1 MRTKGKSSDLY
12 LLESSYIVNLVF
24 NRKIYCVGI
33 STTCFLE
40 EISSEATSNYT
51 TSIRSKDSVWLI
63 IVALCSIINESNKSA
78 SAHGSRRSGAAFSQ
92 VSKHL
97 YTFGK
102 SKIQILFAAC
112 H

>member
-1 MRTKGKSSDLY
+1 MRTKGKSSDLD
-12 LLESSYIVNLVF
+12 LLIGSIRDLEF
-24 NRKIYCVGI
+24 DRKIYCVGI

-40 EISSEATSNYT
+40 ETSSEVTSSYT
-51 TSIRSKDSVWLI
+51 TSIRSKDSDLLTN
-63 IVALCSIINESNKSA
+63 VALHSIIAESNKSA

-102 SKIQILFAAC
+102 FAIQILFVAS

>member
-1 MRTKGKSSDLY
+1 MRTKGKSSELDL
-12 LLESSYIVNLVF
+12 LISSIQNLVF
-24 NRKIYCVGI
+24 DRQIYCVEI

-40 EISSEATSNYT
+40 ETSSEATNNYT
-51 TSIRSKDSVWLI
+51 TSIRSKDSVLLT
-63 IVALCSIINESNKSA
+63 IVALHSIITESNKSA

-102 SKIQILFAAC
+102 LAIQILFVES

>member
-1 MRTKGKSSDLY
+1 MRTKGKSLNLDL
-12 LLESSYIVNLVF
+12 LVNTLKNLVF
-24 NRKIYCVGI
+24 NRQIYCVEI

-40 EISSEATSNYT
+40 ETSSEATNNYT
-51 TSIRSKDSVWLI
+51 TSIRSKDSDLLT
-63 IVALCSIINESNKSA
+63 IVALHSIITESNKSA

-102 SKIQILFAAC
+102 LAIQILFAASQ
-112 H
+112 